1 MNLKAEKIRLSI
13 LDTTLR
19 DGQQTQGV
27 DFSVDA
33 KKTIAR
39 ALDELGV
46 DYVEGGWPGA
56 NPVDDAFFRDAPTL
70 KTASMT
76 AFGMTKRV
84 GISASND
91 TVLGAVIGAGAPTV
105 CLVGKTHDFHVTTAL
120 ETTLEEN
127 LAAIRQS
134 VAHVI
139 AQGREAMFDAE
150 HFFDGFKANPDYA
163 LDCVAAA
170 AEAGARWVVLCDT
183 NGGTLP
189 HEVREIVAEVIERV
203 PGDRLGI
210 HTHNDTEHAVANT
223 LAAIDA
229 GVRHLQGTLNGLGE
243 RCGNA
248 NLVTL
253 IPTLLL
259 KEPYASRY
267 ELGVDPSKLG
277 GLTKLSRMLDRLLDR
292 APDPH
297 APYVGQAAFAHKA
310 GLHASAILKD
320 PTTYEHIPPQ
330 TVGNAR
336 VVPMSSQAG
345 RANLRQRLAEAGVEV
360 DREDPRLGRLLE
372 RVKELEESGYAYD
385 SAEAS
390 FVVLAH
396 DFLGLSKSFFDV
408 ERFRVSIERRNN
420 AVGQMVTVS
429 EAVVVIVDGEG
440 QRLISA
446 AQSPVDPDSPDHGP
460 VDALARALQKD
471 LGSYQGYIEDLELVD
486 FRVRIIGR
494 GTDAVTRV
502 WIDSQDGQGQLWTSM
517 GVSANV
523 VDASFQALVD
533 AIRFKLIRDGAP
545 G

>member
-1 MNLKAEKIRLSI
+1 
-13 LDTTLR
+13 
-19 DGQQTQGV
+19 
-27 DFSVDA
+27 
-33 KKTIAR
+33 
-39 ALDELGV
+39 
-46 DYVEGGWPGA
+46 
-56 NPVDDAFFRDAPTL
+56 
-70 KTASMT
+70 
-76 AFGMTKRV
+76 
-84 GISASND
+84 
-91 TVLGAVIGAGAPTV
+91 
-105 CLVGKTHDFHVTTAL
+105 
-120 ETTLEEN
+120 
-127 LAAIRQS
+127 
-134 VAHVI
+134 
-139 AQGREAMFDAE
+139 
-150 HFFDGFKANPDYA
+150 
-163 LDCVAAA
+163 
-170 AEAGARWVVLCDT
+170 
-183 NGGTLP
+183 
-189 HEVREIVAEVIERV
+189 
-203 PGDRLGI
+203 
-210 HTHNDTEHAVANT
+210 
-223 LAAIDA
+223 
-229 GVRHLQGTLNGLGE
+229 
-243 RCGNA
+243 
-248 NLVTL
+248 
-253 IPTLLL
+253 
-259 KEPYASRY
+259 
-267 ELGVDPSKLG
+267 
-277 GLTKLSRMLDRLLDR
+277 MLDRLLDR